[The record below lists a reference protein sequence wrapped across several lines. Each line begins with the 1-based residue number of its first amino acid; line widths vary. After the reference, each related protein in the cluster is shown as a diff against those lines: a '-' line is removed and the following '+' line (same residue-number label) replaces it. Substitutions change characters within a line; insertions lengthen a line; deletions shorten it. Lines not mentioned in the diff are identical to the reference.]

1 MQIYKAINEWLLN
14 YTPLNNWIYFNAT
27 PIITGTVAMNMV
39 AGDRVTKEYIDGT
52 KQKQCVFAIDMIS
65 EYDGSGTSDVNMDAL
80 AEVESFMDWLEIQNK
95 ENNFPNFGEKCI
107 TEKVEVLTNVPQLL
121 INEQSQ
127 LAKYQFQAR
136 VNYKDE
142 SEVM

>member
-27 PIITGTVAMNMV
+27 PVITGTVAMNMV

-80 AEVESFMDWLEIQNK
+80 AEVESFMNWLEIQNK
-95 ENNFPNFGEKCI
+95 ASNFPYFGEGCI

-142 SEVM
+142 SEVV

>member
-27 PIITGTVAMNMV
+27 PVITGTVAMNMV

-65 EYDGSGTSDVNMDAL
+65 EYDGSGTSDVNMNAL

-95 ENNFPNFGEKCI
+95 ESNFPDFGKNYI

>member
-27 PIITGTVAMNMV
+27 PVITGTVAMNMV

-52 KQKQCVFAIDMIS
+52 KPKQCVFAIDMIS

-80 AEVESFMDWLEIQNK
+80 AEVESFMNWLEIQNK
-95 ENNFPNFGEKCI
+95 ESNFPDFGEKCI

-142 SEVM
+142 SEVV

>member
-1 MQIYKAINEWLLN
+1 MQIYKAINDWLLN

-27 PIITGTVAMNMV
+27 PVITGTVAMNMV

-80 AEVESFMDWLEIQNK
+80 AEVESFMNWLEIQNK
-95 ENNFPNFGEKCI
+95 ESNFPNFGEKCI
-107 TEKVEVLTNVPQLL
+107 TENVEVLTNVPQLL

>member
-27 PIITGTVAMNMV
+27 PVITGTVAMNMV

-95 ENNFPNFGEKCI
+95 ESNFPDFGEKRI

>member
-27 PIITGTVAMNMV
+27 PVITGTVAMNMV

-80 AEVESFMDWLEIQNK
+80 AEVESFMNWLEIQNK
-95 ENNFPNFGEKCI
+95 ASNFPDFGEECI

>member
-27 PIITGTVAMNMV
+27 PVITGTVAMNMV

-95 ENNFPNFGEKCI
+95 ASNFPDFGEKCI
-107 TEKVEVLTNVPQLL
+107 TENVEVLTNVPQLL

>member
-1 MQIYKAINEWLLN
+1 MQIYKPINEWLLN

-27 PIITGTVAMNMV
+27 PVITGTVAMNMV

-65 EYDGSGTSDVNMDAL
+65 EYDGSGTSDVNMNAL

-95 ENNFPNFGEKCI
+95 ESNFPDFGKNYI

>member
-27 PIITGTVAMNMV
+27 PVITGTVAMNMV

-80 AEVESFMDWLEIQNK
+80 AEVESFMNWLEIQNK
-95 ENNFPNFGEKCI
+95 ASNFPDFGEGRI

-127 LAKYQFQAR
+127 LAKYQFQVR

>member
-27 PIITGTVAMNMV
+27 PVITGTVAMNMV
-39 AGDRVTKEYIDGT
+39 AGDRVTKEYIDGA

-65 EYDGSGTSDVNMDAL
+65 EYDGSGTSDVNMNAL

-95 ENNFPNFGEKCI
+95 KSNFPDFGEKCI
-107 TEKVEVLTNVPQLL
+107 TENVEVLTNVPQLL

>member
-1 MQIYKAINEWLLN
+1 MQIYKAINDWLLS

-27 PIITGTVAMNMV
+27 PVITGTVAMNMV
-39 AGDRVTKEYIDGT
+39 AGDRVTKEYIDGA

-65 EYDGSGTSDVNMDAL
+65 EYDGSGTSDVNMNAL

-95 ENNFPNFGEKCI
+95 ESNFPNFGEKCI
-107 TEKVEVLTNVPQLL
+107 TENVEVLTNVPQLL

-142 SEVM
+142 SEVV